1 MNQQLIFT
9 DDLLAELTQWLKPGQ
24 YSQLLWLA
32 DENTASLAAP
42 LIQQLGGRML
52 VVTAGE
58 KAKSW
63 QEADKIWQEW
73 LSMGVDRHA
82 LLINVGGGVVCDL
95 GGFVAACYKRGIAY
109 INLPTSLLAQ
119 VDAAF
124 GGKTGI
130 NLPPFKNVLGSFYPA
145 KAVFFAVSMLESLPV
160 RELEAGKAEMFKHAL
175 LADTQ
180 LWEALLQLAPGEIPG
195 EALIRASVAIKAEI
209 TARDPFESGER
220 KLLNFGHT
228 IGHALESWSWEQK
241 EPLLHGE
248 AVMWGMLGEIA
259 LSADMRLLD
268 SELAGKLIRQLR
280 AKTGPYIQNL
290 SPDAFVGFM
299 YNDKKNKAGSWQFS
313 LLMAPGEAVFDKT
326 VDEQQFIKSW
336 IKWQTSWL

>member
-9 DDLLAELTQWLKPGQ
+9 DDLLTELTQWLKPGQ

-32 DENTASLAAP
+32 DENTALLAAP
-42 LIQQLGGRML
+42 LVKQLGGRL
-52 VVTAGE
+52 WVIAAGE
-58 KAKSW
+58 QAKSLT
-63 QEADKIWQEW
+63 EAEKIWQEW
-73 LSMGVDRHA
+73 LKLGVDRQA

-95 GGFVAACYKRGIAY
+95 GGFVAACFKRGIAY
-109 INLPTSLLAQ
+109 INLPTSLMAQ

-145 KAVFFAVSMLESLPV
+145 KAVFFAVTMLESLPI

-180 LWEALLQLAPGEIPG
+180 LWEAMLQLEPGEIPG
-195 EALIRASVAIKAEI
+195 ESLIRTSVAIKAEI
-209 TARDPFESGER
+209 TSRDPFENGER

-248 AVMWGMLGEIA
+248 AIMWGMLGEIA
-259 LSADMRLLD
+259 LSADLRLLD
-268 SELAGKLIRQLR
+268 SEMAGKFIRSLR
-280 AKTGPYIQNL
+280 AKAGPYIKNIAV
-290 SPDAFVGFM
+290 DEFVG
-299 YNDKKNKAGSWQFS
+299 YLQNDKKNKAGNWQFS
-313 LLMAPGEAVFDKT
+313 LLMAPAEAVYNKR
-326 VDEQQFIKSW
+326 VDYEQLAATWS
-336 IKWQTSWL
+336 KWQNSWL